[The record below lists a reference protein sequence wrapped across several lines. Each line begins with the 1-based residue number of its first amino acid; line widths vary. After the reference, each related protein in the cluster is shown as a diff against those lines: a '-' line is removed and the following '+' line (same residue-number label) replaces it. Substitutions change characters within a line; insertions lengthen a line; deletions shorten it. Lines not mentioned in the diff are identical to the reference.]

1 MSIGTDS
8 VRVKMAYRK
17 MKVEENTKYIPT
29 IYNIVYKKAK
39 YYFVRQFIILKFK
52 N

>member
-39 YYFVRQFIILKFK
+39 DYFVRQFIILKFK